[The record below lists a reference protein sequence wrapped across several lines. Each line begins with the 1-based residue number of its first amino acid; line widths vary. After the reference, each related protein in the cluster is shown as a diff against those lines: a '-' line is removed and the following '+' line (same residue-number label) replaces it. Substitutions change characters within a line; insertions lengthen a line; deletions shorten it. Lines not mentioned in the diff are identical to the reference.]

1 MKIAYCTDSICYAGG
16 IQRVTIAK
24 ANKLALK
31 NEVWII
37 VTDNKD
43 KPVFPLSTK
52 VHLVNCDINYF
63 EDDWKSRFYILK
75 GIIYKRKQHKKRL
88 KEILNQIQ
96 PDIVISTGTS
106 EKTFYLTCR
115 SAPIRFLSERYIA
128 IKITGHYMPKVYST
142 NSLPFW
148 ETSLIIAYTLKN
160 MTERW
165 YLQKKIKLSIGEK
178 IQKWMC
184 VSFLILLFHLVRK
197 KLH

>member
-1 MKIAYCTDSICYAGG
+1 MTG
-16 IQRVTIAK
+16 
-24 ANKLALK
+24 N
-31 NEVWII
+31 
-37 VTDNKD
+37 
-43 KPVFPLSTK
+43 PVFIYWKVLSIKGNNIKNGWKRYWTK
-52 VHLVNCDINYF
+52 Y
-63 EDDWKSRFYILK
+63 SRILS
-75 GIIYKRKQHKKRL
+75 YLPEQVR
-88 KEILNQIQ
+88 
-96 PDIVISTGTS
+96 
-106 EKTFYLTCR
+106 KTFYLTCR

-160 MTERW
+160 MTGRW